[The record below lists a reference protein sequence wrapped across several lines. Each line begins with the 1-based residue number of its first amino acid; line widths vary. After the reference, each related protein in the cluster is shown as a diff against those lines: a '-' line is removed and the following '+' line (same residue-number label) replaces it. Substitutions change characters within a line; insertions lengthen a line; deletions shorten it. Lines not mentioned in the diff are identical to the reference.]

1 MKKTLPDMMIQKQNS
16 TNPVSTTPKD
26 FENLNWV
33 GMEGIEGVLNFSHR
47 LSESQSISGSPVM
60 TQLAVKADVFVNL
73 SGPRGIHMSRL
84 YRVLMDQLFAQK
96 FSWSQMDLVLSQLL
110 QSQSEH
116 SDQLKLIL
124 KTNWVKTQKSLLTDL
139 KGLRHYPLQLE
150 WQVRAIKPSQSSA
163 GAPSLP
169 GIQKKHSIRFVLT
182 WKILYSSTCP
192 MSLALA
198 KQVWSEEVTAS
209 SSASD
214 YATLPAAPH
223 AQRSEAVVS
232 IELDWAQVCQQMNKS
247 GDMESFFDDSIQK
260 LEAAI
265 RTPVQTS
272 VKRQDEQEFARL
284 NGQYPLFCEDA
295 ARVLSQ
301 EIQKWMQQKSQPS
314 IKNFHIKVRH
324 LESLHP
330 FNAVAVATGK
340 AHSV

>member
-16 TNPVSTTPKD
+16 TDLLSTTPKG
-26 FENLNWV
+26 FENLDWV

-47 LSESQSISGSPVM
+47 QSESQSISGWAGM

-73 SGPRGIHMSRL
+73 TGPRGIHMSRL
-84 YRVLMDQLFAQK
+84 YRILMDQLFAQK

-110 QSQSEH
+110 ESQSEH

-150 WQVRAIKPSQSSA
+150 WQSQVMKKKRAI
-163 GAPSLP
+163 
-169 GIQKKHSIRFVLT
+169 RFFLT

-209 SSASD
+209 LSASD

-232 IELDWAQVCQQMNKS
+232 IELDWAQVCQLMKKP
-247 GDMESFFDDSIQK
+247 GDMESFFDDSLQK

-301 EIQKWMQQKSQPS
+301 EIQQWMQLKSQPR